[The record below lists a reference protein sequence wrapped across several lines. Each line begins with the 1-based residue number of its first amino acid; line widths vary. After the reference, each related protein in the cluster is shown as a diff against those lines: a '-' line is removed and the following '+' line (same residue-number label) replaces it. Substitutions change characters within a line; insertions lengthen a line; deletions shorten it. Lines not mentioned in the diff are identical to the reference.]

1 MGRERSEQDKSEG
14 AIDEDK
20 GFLKEAASSLTS
32 DEKERTEEIVDK
44 ATGRMKEASSS
55 LREGQIKEAS
65 STLSS
70 GRHRD
75 KVSGAMYKVKGWIK
89 ETSSSLTGN
98 KEKRAE
104 GRANQLEGV
113 AKEKKGHLKDLFKF

>member
-1 MGRERSEQDKSEG
+1 MTEDSSEHDRREG
-14 AIDEDK
+14 AKDEDK
-20 GFLKEAASSLTS
+20 GWLKEAVGHLHR
-32 DEKERTEEIVDK
+32 DEKERTEKVVEGT
-44 ATGRMKEASSS
+44 AGRIKEASSALREGRLKEASSS
-55 LREGQIKEAS
+55 LSR
-65 STLSS
+65 
-70 GRHRD
+70 GRRQD
-75 KVSGAMYKVKGWIK
+75 KAVGTMYKLKGFLK